1 MNSPRLTL
9 PLEQIC
15 FGMDRPTDE
24 ASLAAMIQRFSR
36 PELLA
41 VLIPRLSDEEIA
53 AVLDFL
59 TAMMQKHLNDAEY
72 HRLFTQDDQP
82 QAD

>member
-1 MNSPRLTL
+1 MDNPRPTL

-15 FGMDRPTDE
+15 FGLDRPTDE
-24 ASLAAMIQRFSR
+24 ASLAALIQRFSR

-41 VLIPRLSDEEIA
+41 ALIPRLSDREIA

-59 TAMMQKHLNDAEY
+59 TAMMQKHLNDEEY
-72 HRLFTQDDQP
+72 HRLFTSDNQP
-82 QAD
+82 